1 MLVSMRIHAYICM
14 HVCTYIYMSLPV
26 NIRAYIHVH
35 VCAHVCVM
43 MRICVCV
50 SICEHAFVVCP
61 CSPSCFA
68 CVCLTPPSSFLCI
81 LGLSDPLT
89 NSPPNPPP
97 LLRVLIFHL
106 NNMVLILPFSK
117 EDVKASP
124 PSLCMYP
131 RRACIIVPCVVCMPV
146 LWQTKTCDGW
156 LACNS
161 LVMSV

>member
-1 MLVSMRIHAYICM
+1 MRIHAYICM

-106 NNMVLILPFSK
+106 NNMVFILPFSYK
-117 EDVKASP
+117 LLGLV
-124 PSLCMYP
+124 CMIFP
-131 RRACIIVPCVVCMPV
+131 KPLGDNTAVPFRRAGDVLYPHSFSSLARTHIIGV
-146 LWQTKTCDGW
+146 
-156 LACNS
+156 
-161 LVMSV
+161 